1 MESSDKLYKPFF
13 TTFSDEWFVSLRPNY
28 QCTST
33 LHITN
38 KGNLND
44 LTNEVIPMSI
54 SFVTYEYKVGR
65 GGESKQFSSLQWQ
78 CNCIYF
84 TLYS

>member
-13 TTFSDEWFVSLRPNY
+13 ITFSDEWFVSLRPNY

-33 LHITN
+33 LPITN
-38 KGNLND
+38 KGDLND
-44 LTNEVIPMSI
+44 LTNKVIPMSI
-54 SFVTYEYKVGR
+54 SFVTYEYKVCVC

-78 CNCIYF
+78 RIYF